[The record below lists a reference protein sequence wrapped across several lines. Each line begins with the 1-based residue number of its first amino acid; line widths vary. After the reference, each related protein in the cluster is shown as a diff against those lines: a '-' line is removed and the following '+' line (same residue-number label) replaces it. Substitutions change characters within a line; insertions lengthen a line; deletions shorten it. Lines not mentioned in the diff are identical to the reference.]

1 LKENCP
7 TWVQYEEKGDD
18 TIMTAQFRRR
28 LMGVIALLIAWTSL
42 GNNVRA
48 GGFDNK
54 DFSLRFPAAFSRF
67 SSYADVAATG
77 GACAGSKWQSSVNPA
92 AMDWQNMPGH
102 CQLGLNP
109 QYSSIFFQEGAV
121 LHVISESATKELQQ
135 FGTFELALAQLRSN
149 DYDTRQG
156 IRFSSDMDYVQVQ
169 WGKRFPNDL
178 ALGGNFNYSSTEVA
192 NKIDALTLADASSD
206 AYDFRFGTLFPM
218 AENLLGGLV
227 LDYGWS
233 PSTTIIYDIFNYGIG
248 DLRIKDRTKQ
258 FILRTGPSYEFKKD
272 SIISLD
278 YQYGSFKNDT
288 GEMEVHRM
296 LAGIDYGIMEALFV
310 RGGFAADNQG
320 NASWTCGLGIYPLKE
335 LGIDMGYQYDMFPEL
350 QPEFGRSH
358 LLTLSISLV
367 L

>member
-1 LKENCP
+1 
-7 TWVQYEEKGDD
+7 
-18 TIMTAQFRRR
+18 MTAKNKR
-28 LMGVIALLIAWTSL
+28 LMLGIIAFLIAWISL
-42 GNNVRA
+42 GSNARA
-48 GGFDNK
+48 GGFGNK

-67 SSYADVAATG
+67 SSYADVAASG

-92 AMDWQNMPGH
+92 ATDWQNIQGRY
-102 CQLGLNP
+102 QLGLNP
-109 QYSSIFFQEGAV
+109 QYSAIIFQEGTV
-121 LHVISESATKELQQ
+121 LHVISESATKDFQQ
-135 FGTFELALAQLRSN
+135 FGTFQLALAQLRSN
-149 DYDTRQG
+149 DDDTRQG

-169 WGKRFPNDL
+169 WGKRFSNDL
-178 ALGGNFNYSSTEVA
+178 ALGGNFNYSSTEVT
-192 NKIDALTLADASSD
+192 NDIVALTLADASSD
-206 AYDFRFGTLFPM
+206 TYDFRVGTLFPM

-233 PSTTIIYDIFNYGIG
+233 PSTTDIYDIFNSGIG
-248 DLRIKDRTKQ
+248 DLRVKDRTKQ

-272 SIISLD
+272 SILSLD

-288 GEMEVHRM
+288 GVMEVHRI

-310 RGGFAADNQG
+310 RGGFTADNQG